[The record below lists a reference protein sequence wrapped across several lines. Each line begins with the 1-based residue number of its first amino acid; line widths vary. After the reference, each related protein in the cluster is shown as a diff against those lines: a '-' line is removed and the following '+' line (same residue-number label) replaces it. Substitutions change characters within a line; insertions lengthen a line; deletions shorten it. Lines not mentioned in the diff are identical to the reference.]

1 MPVIGAHGVTTYH
14 VVAATLTDEVMAEAR
29 DEMRDQL
36 DLGVD
41 YLDAAYKTAVNGWIG
56 LSFLG
61 AGDALRNAV
70 FYHLVNE
77 FRPAGLEVPRWPS

>member
-1 MPVIGAHGVTTYH
+1 MAVVTTLH
-14 VVAATLTDEVMAEAR
+14 IVGTTVTDGVMAEAR
-29 DEMRDQL
+29 NEMRLLL
-36 DLGVD
+36 DGGFD

-61 AGDALRNAV
+61 AGWEARDSV
-70 FYHLVNE
+70 FYRLVNE